1 MPFKSEKQRRYLF
14 ANEPEIA
21 RDWTETYG
29 SKIQKADGGI
39 MRVPFQGGGGMDA
52 SQPDFSPPSAKS
64 TRPSRPDRSPREERI
79 MAGPPPTMAQRDIA
93 AGVGRGGRGS
103 LADPMEKQDY
113 TTQKYTGSFLDNV
126 FSRGYRPVTPTG
138 QFQSRFSQYGGNI
151 LSGIMGAVNP
161 FLGFLSQGFQKFGPA
176 FNNFRSSQTLEQ
188 FRDKMR
194 GYGRTMP
201 IFSNNPSFGGIE
213 TLGVERPMVDEVSME
228 ENIIPLQKPTSL
240 YNLDDMLMSKP
251 VFSKSPMADP
261 MWGGIMEIDDS
272 EETIFEK
279 ARRLNAQMKKPFS
292 AELATHPYTGE
303 AVHDRYPGR
312 SLEFLSGLQNAYGI
326 PQTFFRKYDNRN
338 EPYPFIDYSP
348 DDDEIARMRGYKS

>member
-39 MRVPFQGGGGMDA
+39 SQLVKSSGSDKRPGYRGDDA
-52 SQPDFSPPSAKS
+52 AKS
-64 TRPSRPDRSPREERI
+64 DRAAGRSAGRADERSGVERGGPDRREQYSKPTVQYSRP
-79 MAGPPPTMAQRDIA
+79 TTVAQRDIE
-93 AGVGRGGRGS
+93 AGVGTGGIGS

-161 FLGFLSQGFQKFGPA
+161 FLGFLSQGFQ
-176 FNNFRSSQTLEQ
+176 NFRDTPYLQDYIRNLRPRQMSDVFVDQG
-188 FRDKMR
+188 R
-194 GYGRTMP
+194 G
-201 IFSNNPSFGGIE
+201 SGI
-213 TLGVERPMVDEVSME
+213 RNIPME
-228 ENIIPLQKPTSL
+228 ENIIPLSKPTSL

-251 VFSKSPMADP
+251 VSSKSPMADS
-261 MWGGIMEIDDS
+261 MWGGIMEIDDG

-279 ARRLNAQMKKPFS
+279 AQRLNAQMKKPFS

>member
-52 SQPDFSPPSAKS
+52 SQPDFSPSSARSTRPS
-64 TRPSRPDRSPREERI
+64 RPSRPDRSPREERI

-161 FLGFLSQGFQKFGPA
+161 FLGFLSGGFQ
-176 FNNFRSSQTLEQ
+176 NFRDTPYLQDYIRNLRPRQMSDVFVDQG
-188 FRDKMR
+188 R
-194 GYGRTMP
+194 G
-201 IFSNNPSFGGIE
+201 SGI
-213 TLGVERPMVDEVSME
+213 RNIPME

-251 VFSKSPMADP
+251 VFSKSPMADS
-261 MWGGIMEIDDS
+261 MWGGIMGIDDLRLQK
-272 EETIFEK
+272 EK
-279 ARRLNAQMKKPFS
+279 KMGPWATTFD
-292 AELATHPYTGE
+292 THPYSGE
-303 AVHDRYPGR
+303 SFLPVGATSFKG
-312 SLEFLSGLQNAYGI
+312 LEGKNYEWLSGLRNYATGLPRSFLRQ
-326 PQTFFRKYDNRN
+326 YDKRN
-338 EPYPFIDYSP
+338 EPYPFINYHP
-348 DDDEIARMRGYKS
+348 DDEEIAIMRGYKS